1 MIIQGSLVQ
10 KPAQLSPV
18 SLSALPV
25 SVQDWMEASG
35 AEMMKRSRDCVPQV
49 ALLIARSWA

>member
-10 KPAQLSPV
+10 KP
-18 SLSALPV
+18 ALPV